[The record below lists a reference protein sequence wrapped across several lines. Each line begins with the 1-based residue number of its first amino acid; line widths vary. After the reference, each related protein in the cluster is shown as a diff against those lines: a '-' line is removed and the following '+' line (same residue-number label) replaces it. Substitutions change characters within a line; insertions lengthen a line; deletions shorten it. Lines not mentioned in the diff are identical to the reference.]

1 MSQETWEIL
10 CEMEADDVELQLA
23 LQCAPLITGLKIS
36 NLLTISPEGFTQV
49 GRIVESSVLSLY
61 PLLETEEKM
70 VILLYREDRLEKY
83 LKMPQVQKLLR
94 EAGYESDRLED
105 ILPVF
110 CDRYET
116 YAERGKPFPH
126 ELGLLLGYP
135 PEDVEG
141 FIIYEGKNSLCEGY
155 WKVYAEPQKKLRLF
169 AQYDKAREWLLDLLY
184 CGVGM
189 EDIVGV
195 ALDAESR
202 AISQDYLFAS

>member
-23 LQCAPLITGLKIS
+23 LQGAPLITGLKIS

-141 FIIYEGKNSLCEGY
+141 FIRHQGKNSLCTGY
-155 WKVYAEPQKKLRLF
+155 WKVYADKEGKQRLF
-169 AQYDKAREWLLDLLY
+169 EKYEYARENLIQLLHYGLKMTEIIDI
-184 CGVGM
+184 CGCT
-189 EDIVGV
+189 
-195 ALDAESR
+195 AA
-202 AISQDYLFAS
+202 